1 MLKYKICES
10 CVKNIRK
17 KLYELKSICFHNIN
31 YETIKSNYLESRI
44 YSYDIYLGNMIDN
57 IVSQINSKKVN
68 FEHIVPTTIYASE
81 RPSDSSSE
89 HNIGPFF
96 DPHLIY
102 PTLKEINDFRSNC
115 IYNDIEKESDT
126 LIVSDLV
133 FKKLYSSVTCTF
145 QPNDVTKSNIARCLF
160 YVNLMYFCVLEDK
173 HDYVKNIIGN
183 WKKFFLD
190 NVMTYREWCTRV
202 SDNEHKHNKSII
214 FEYGVPNI
222 FIGYYNYNDGKVV
235 YESNDNLID
244 MIFFGKEHDN
254 HFDNVNFVIDNKS
267 RIWVNPT
274 YVREY
279 TLNIYISDLTKD
291 KSDVKLHLTEYNFNN
306 ITQMID
312 VLKLMNIPSEE
323 YFKSIY
329 ELNKLMTYECFKYNI
344 INEILKTC
352 FIDHVN
358 PESSSDFTIFVN
370 VQNEQDFKDKILQKS
385 SCTVSSVYRRSF
397 IPSESSTR
405 SYMNKRIFY
414 GKGRQRFPLP
424 ISDPSSSKLV
434 ELTVT
439 YTKYYLKLNIYDLQ
453 IIESKSGGSIDYYRK
468 YIKYKRKYLNLKSK
482 LN

>member
-1 MLKYKICES
+1 M
-10 CVKNIRK
+10 
-17 KLYELKSICFHNIN
+17 
-31 YETIKSNYLESRI
+31 
-44 YSYDIYLGNMIDN
+44 
-57 IVSQINSKKVN
+57 SQINSKKVN
-68 FEHIVPTTIYASE
+68 FEHVILTTVYASE

-89 HNIGPFF
+89 HNIEPFF
-96 DPHLIY
+96 DPHIIY

-115 IYNDIEKESDT
+115 IYSDIKKESDK

-133 FKKLYSSVTCTF
+133 FKKLFSSGTYIF

-173 HDYVKNIIGN
+173 HNYIKDIIEN

-190 NVMTYREWCTRV
+190 NVLIYREWCTRV
-202 SDNEHKHNKSII
+202 SDNEHNHNKSII

-222 FIGYYNYNDGKVV
+222 FIGYYDYNGGKVT
-235 YESNDNLID
+235 YISNDNLID

-254 HFDNVNFVIDNKS
+254 HFDNVNFVIDNKL
-267 RIWVNPT
+267 RIWVNPS

-291 KSDVKLHLTEYNFNN
+291 KSDVKLHLTKYDFNN
-306 ITQMID
+306 IHQIKN
-312 VLKLMNIPSEE
+312 VLKLMDIPSEE

-329 ELNKLMTYECFKYNI
+329 EINKLMTYECFKYNF

-358 PESSSDFTIFVN
+358 HESSSDFTIFVN
-370 VQNEQDFKDKILQKS
+370 VKNDQDFKDKILQKT
-385 SCTVSSVYRRSF
+385 SCTVSSVFRTSF
-397 IPSESSTR
+397 IPSELSIR
-405 SYMNKRIFY
+405 SIWNKRIYY
-414 GKGRQRFPLP
+414 GKGRQRLALP
-424 ISDPSSSKLV
+424 IYEPTSGKPV
-434 ELTVT
+434 EFIST
-439 YTKYYLKLNIYDLQ
+439 YTKYYLKLNIYDLEN
-453 IIESKSGGSIDYYRK
+453 IESESGGSIDYYRK